1 MSKMAATIVMAQLP
15 IPATKE
21 NITMVREHIK
31 RSLDIYMDQ
40 TGICIQVL
48 SLYPDKKRYSI
59 NGRFIFQTKEDYDQF
74 IKGLVNKKNR
84 VLSCFAYEVIE

>member
-15 IPATKE
+15 NPATEE
-21 NITMVREHIK
+21 NITMVCEHLK
-31 RSLDIYMDQ
+31 RSLDIYMEQ

-48 SLYPDKKRYSI
+48 SLYPDEKRYSI
-59 NGRFIFQTKEDYDQF
+59 NGRLIFQTKEDYDQF